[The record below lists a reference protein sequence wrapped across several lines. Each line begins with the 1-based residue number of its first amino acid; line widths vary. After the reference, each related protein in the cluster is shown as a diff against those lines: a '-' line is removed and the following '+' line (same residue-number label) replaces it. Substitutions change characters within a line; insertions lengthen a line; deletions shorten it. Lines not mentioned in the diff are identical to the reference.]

1 MKDTDHT
8 EIGDSL
14 HRLVKLAMDTG
25 EAESLE
31 EAQQLFKG
39 YRLAVSVGE
48 DTGHS
53 QTLQAALLTIV
64 NSAKRSLLGGIEVEG
79 VDGMNLLVPVPPYRS
94 LEEAVA
100 GLGGRVVPSLGPGA
114 PVVAVGNAKPA
125 IRSRFA
131 IRVTFEG
138 WSAGILP
145 MDHDDMRLDESQEFT
160 PAGVLA
166 GALAVTEAFQ
176 FLRGSQPIAG
186 RRAVGLSLWRPE
198 LSWRDHSAPGPVI
211 DRLPSALWLIGLG
224 NLGQAYLWTL
234 GMLPYAAP
242 DEVQMVLQ
250 DHDILADS
258 NKSTSLLTS
267 PELIRLRKTRAM
279 ASWADQLG
287 FKTAIVERKFKRSFR
302 VHDEEPSF
310 ALCGVDNERARN
322 ALEDVG
328 FAKVIEAGLGGG
340 IDDFLGFRMHVFPG
354 ERRAKDLWKPVE
366 ENRVG
371 RTDRPAYE
379 KLAAG
384 GLEQCGL
391 TQLAG
396 RTVGAPF
403 VGAIAA
409 AIVIGEVLRVVNG
422 AHGYSLIDG
431 HLREL
436 KHLTVVDAVNEV
448 PINPGSTR
456 ACMQPILNGAPAGR

>member
-31 EAQQLFKG
+31 EAQKLFKG

-64 NSAKRSLLGGIEVEG
+64 NSARRSLLGGIEVEG
-79 VDGMNLLVPVPPYRS
+79 VDGMELLVPVPPYRL

-100 GLGGRVVPSLGPGA
+100 GLGGRVVPSLRPGA
-114 PVVAVGNAKPA
+114 PLVAVGDAKPA

-145 MDHDDMRLDESQEFT
+145 LDQDNMRLDESQEFT

-166 GALAVTEAFQ
+166 GALAVAEAFQ
-176 FLRGSQPIAG
+176 YLRGNQPIAG

-198 LSWRDHSAPGPVI
+198 LSWWEGAASGPVI

-234 GMLPYAAP
+234 GLLPYAVP
-242 DEVQMVLQ
+242 SEVQLVLQ
-250 DHDILADS
+250 DYDFLADS
-258 NKSTSLLTS
+258 NDSTSLLTR
-267 PELIRLRKTRAM
+267 PKLIGMRKTRAM
-279 ASWADQLG
+279 ADWAEQRG
-287 FKTAIVERKFKRSFR
+287 FRTAIFERKFKADCR
-302 VHDEEPSF
+302 VHRDEPSL
-310 ALCGVDNERARN
+310 ALCGVDNEPARSV
-322 ALEDVG
+322 LEDVG

-340 IDDFLGFRMHVFPG
+340 TDDFLGFRTHVFPG
-354 ERRAKDLWKPVE
+354 CRRAKDVWKPLE
-366 ENRVG
+366 TNRVV

-379 KLAAG
+379 KLAAS
-384 GLEQCGL
+384 GLDQCGV

-403 VGAIAA
+403 VGAVAA
-409 AIVIGEVLRVVNG
+409 AFVITEALRVANG
-422 AHGYSLIDG
+422 AHGYDLIDG
-431 HLREL
+431 HLREV
-436 KHLTVVDAVNEV
+436 KHLTVVEAVDRSPV
-448 PINPGSTR
+448 NPGSTAIR
-456 ACMQPILNGAPAGR
+456 PY

>member
-1 MKDTDHT
+1 MKETDHVA
-8 EIGDSL
+8 IGNSL

-31 EAQQLFKG
+31 EAKKLFMG

-48 DTGHS
+48 DAGHS
-53 QTLQAALLTIV
+53 ETLQAALLTIV

-79 VDGMNLLVPVPPYRS
+79 IGGMNLLVPMQPYRS

-100 GLGGRVVPSLGPGA
+100 GLGGRVVPSLGQGA
-114 PVVAVGNAKPA
+114 PLVAVGNAKPA
-125 IRSRFA
+125 IRSAFA

-138 WSAGILP
+138 WSGGILP
-145 MDHDDMRLDESQEFT
+145 LDHDDMRLDESQEFT

-176 FLRGSQPIAG
+176 FLRGNQRIAG
-186 RRAVGLSLWRPE
+186 KRGAGLSLWRPE
-198 LSWRDHSAPGPVI
+198 LSWRDQSASGPAI

-234 GMLPYAAP
+234 GMLPYAVP
-242 DEVQMVLQ
+242 DEVQLVLQ
-250 DHDILADS
+250 DHDFLADS
-258 NKSTSLLTS
+258 NNSTSLLTYS
-267 PELIRLRKTRAM
+267 ELIGMRKTRAM
-279 ASWADQLG
+279 ATWADQLG
-287 FKTAIVERKFKRSFR
+287 FKTAIVERKFNRGFR
-302 VHDEEPSF
+302 VHDDEPSL
-310 ALCGVDNERARN
+310 ALCGVDNEPARN

-340 IDDFLGFRMHVFPG
+340 TDDFLGFRMHVFPG
-354 ERRAKDLWKPVE
+354 ERRAKDLWKPVGA
-366 ENRVG
+366 NRVA
-371 RTDRPAYE
+371 RTDQPAYE
-379 KLAAG
+379 KLAAS
-384 GLEQCGL
+384 GL

-409 AIVIGEVLRVVNG
+409 AIVIGEALRVVNG
-422 AHGYSLIDG
+422 AHGYDLIDG
-431 HLREL
+431 HLRDL
-436 KHLTVVDAVNEV
+436 KQLTAIGASDGVSV
-448 PINPGSTR
+448 NPGSTGVSV
-456 ACMQPILNGAPAGR
+456 Q

>member
-1 MKDTDHT
+1 MRDTDHIA
-8 EIGDSL
+8 IGDSL

-31 EAQQLFKG
+31 EAQELFMG

-64 NSAKRSLLGGIEVEG
+64 NSARRSLLGGIEVEG

-100 GLGGRVVPSLGPGA
+100 GLGGRVVPSLERGA
-114 PVVAVGNAKPA
+114 PLVAVGNAKPV
-125 IRSRFA
+125 IRSQFA

-145 MDHDDMRLDESQEFT
+145 LDHDDMRLGESHEFT

-166 GALAVTEAFQ
+166 GALAVAEAFQ
-176 FLRGSQPIAG
+176 FLRGNQPVAG

-198 LSWRDHSAPGPVI
+198 LSWRDHFASGPAI

-234 GMLPYAAP
+234 GMLPYAVP
-242 DEVQMVLQ
+242 GEVQLVLQ
-250 DHDILADS
+250 DHDFLAFS
-258 NKSTSLLTS
+258 NDSTSLLTC
-267 PELIRLRKTRAM
+267 PELIRMRKTRAM
-279 ASWADQLG
+279 AGWAEKRG
-287 FKTAIVERKFKRSFR
+287 FRTAIIERKFKLGFR
-302 VHDEEPSF
+302 VHDDDPSL
-310 ALCGVDNERARN
+310 ALCGVDNEPARS

-328 FAKVIEAGLGGG
+328 FAKVIEGGLGGG
-340 IDDFLGFRMHVFPG
+340 TDDFLGFRTHVFPG
-354 ERRAKDLWKPVE
+354 GRRAKEVWKPVE
-366 ENRVG
+366 TNRVA
-371 RTDRPAYE
+371 RADRPAYE
-379 KLAAG
+379 KLADS
-384 GLEQCGL
+384 GLDQCGL

-409 AIVIGEVLRVVNG
+409 AIVIGEALRVVNG
-422 AHGYSLIDG
+422 AHGYDLIDG
-431 HLREL
+431 HLRDL
-436 KHLTVVDAVNEV
+436 KQLTVVQALDAVPV
-448 PINPGSTR
+448 NPGATG
-456 ACMQPILNGAPAGR
+456 IWI

>member
-1 MKDTDHT
+1 MRDTDHIA
-8 EIGDSL
+8 IGDSL

-31 EAQQLFKG
+31 EAQELFMG

-64 NSAKRSLLGGIEVEG
+64 NSARRSLLGGIEVEG

-100 GLGGRVVPSLGPGA
+100 GLGGRVVPSLERRA
-114 PVVAVGNAKPA
+114 PLVAVGNAKPV
-125 IRSRFA
+125 IRSQFA

-145 MDHDDMRLDESQEFT
+145 LDHDDMRLGESHEFT

-166 GALAVTEAFQ
+166 GALAVAEAFQ
-176 FLRGSQPIAG
+176 FLRGNQPVAG

-198 LSWRDHSAPGPVI
+198 LSWRDHSASGPAI

-234 GMLPYAAP
+234 GMLPYAVP
-242 DEVQMVLQ
+242 GEVQLVLQ
-250 DHDILADS
+250 DHDFLAFS
-258 NKSTSLLTS
+258 NDSTSLLTC
-267 PELIRLRKTRAM
+267 PELIRMRKTRAM
-279 ASWADQLG
+279 AGWAEKRG
-287 FKTAIVERKFKRSFR
+287 FRTAIIERKFKLGFR
-302 VHDEEPSF
+302 VHDDDPSL
-310 ALCGVDNERARN
+310 ALCGVDNEPARS

-328 FAKVIEAGLGGG
+328 FAKVIEGGLGGG
-340 IDDFLGFRMHVFPG
+340 TDDFLGFRTHVFPG
-354 ERRAKDLWKPVE
+354 GRRAKEVWKPVE
-366 ENRVG
+366 TNRVA
-371 RTDRPAYE
+371 RADRPAYE
-379 KLAAG
+379 KLADS
-384 GLEQCGL
+384 GLDQCGL

-409 AIVIGEVLRVVNG
+409 AIVIGEALRVVNG
-422 AHGYSLIDG
+422 AHGYDLIDG
-431 HLREL
+431 HLRDL
-436 KHLTVVDAVNEV
+436 KQLTVVQALDAVPV
-448 PINPGSTR
+448 NPGATG
-456 ACMQPILNGAPAGR
+456 IWI